1 MTGSGA
7 PGTRTAVRAEGWYS
21 MDELVAV
28 GTAGLIALLL
38 SFLLVLGI
46 LWWIAARVWS
56 AFVTGDWWTDAE
68 ILVVLV
74 LLAAGYAATGVWLRK
89 TGRI

>member
-1 MTGSGA
+1 
-7 PGTRTAVRAEGWYS
+7 

-28 GTAGLIALLL
+28 GIAGLIGLALTALL
-38 SFLLVLGI
+38 VVGVI
-46 LWWIAARVWS
+46 MWVAMIVWN

-68 ILVVLV
+68 ILLV
-74 LLAAGYAATGVWLRK
+74 LLLLAGVYAVTGIWLQK

>member
-1 MTGSGA
+1 
-7 PGTRTAVRAEGWYS
+7 

-28 GTAGLIALLL
+28 GIAGLIGLVLTTL
-38 SFLLVLGI
+38 VVLGI
-46 LWWIAARVWS
+46 TWWVAARVWA

-68 ILVVLV
+68 IILVLI
-74 LLAAGYAATGVWLRK
+74 LLAAGYAGTGIWLQR

>member
-1 MTGSGA
+1 
-7 PGTRTAVRAEGWYS
+7 

-28 GTAGLIALLL
+28 GTAGLIGLALTA
-38 SFLLVLGI
+38 LVLIGI
-46 LWWIAARVWS
+46 IWWVAARVWN

-68 ILVVLV
+68 IMLALLV
-74 LLAAGYAATGVWLRK
+74 LAAGYAATGIWLQK

>member
-1 MTGSGA
+1 
-7 PGTRTAVRAEGWYS
+7 

-28 GTAGLIALLL
+28 GTAGLIGLFLTGLALI
-38 SFLLVLGI
+38 GI
-46 LWWIAARVWS
+46 IGWVAARVWN

-68 ILVVLV
+68 IMLALLV
-74 LLAAGYAATGVWLRK
+74 LACGYAITGIWLQK